1 MTGGDRVSARFM
13 RQDFFEY
20 DPQFKLLIAGNHK
33 PGLRSVDEAMRRRLH
48 FIPFAVTIPKEERD
62 LRLKEKL
69 KAEWP
74 GILTWMI
81 EGCLDWQQNGL
92 RPPASVRAA
101 TDAYLDG
108 EDTLAAWLRLT
119 LLPGVGTAGQRSLLK
134 AFGSPEAVFEA
145 SVSALASVIGAE
157 LARVVGDHP
166 TAAAVETSLAWAQE
180 PQHHLLPLGHP
191 RYPAALLDIPD
202 PPSLLYGKGN
212 LDALNPPG
220 LAVVGS
226 RNATAGG
233 LQTAERFARALADCG
248 YTVVSGLALGIDAA
262 AHLGALAS
270 GQANATIAVIGT
282 GIDRVYPARNQALAR
297 RIVDEGSL
305 ILSEFALGVGVQA
318 HHFPRRNRLIAGLAK
333 GVLVVEAAVQSG
345 SLITARLAGEQGR
358 EVFAIPGSIHSAQS
372 KGCHR
377 LIKEGAKLVESAADI
392 LDEIGRPTGAAA
404 GMTVDAGDNF
414 AAPPLFGNSLLDAL
428 GGDPLT
434 VDELV
439 KRCDLTADGLLAML
453 FELEMAGR
461 VAALPG
467 GRYQRLG

>member
-1 MTGGDRVSARFM
+1 VSYSAGDR
-13 RQDFFEY
+13 
-20 DPQFKLLIAGNHK
+20 
-33 PGLRSVDEAMRRRLH
+33 
-48 FIPFAVTIPKEERD
+48 
-62 LRLKEKL
+62 
-69 KAEWP
+69 
-74 GILTWMI
+74 
-81 EGCLDWQQNGL
+81 
-92 RPPASVRAA
+92 
-101 TDAYLDG
+101 DA
-108 EDTLAAWLRLT
+108 LAAWLRLT

-134 AFGSPEAVFEA
+134 AFGAPEAIFEA
-145 SVSALASVIGAE
+145 SAAALASVVGAE
-157 LARVVGDHP
+157 LARVVCDHP
-166 TAAAVETSLAWAQE
+166 TAQAVETSLTWAQE
-180 PQHHLLPLGHP
+180 PQHHLLPLDHP
-191 RYPAALLDIPD
+191 RYPPALLDIPD
-202 PPSLLYGKGN
+202 PPNLLYGKGDLGA
-212 LDALNPPG
+212 LDKPG

-248 YTVVSGLALGIDAA
+248 FTVVSGLALGIDAA

-270 GQANATIAVIGT
+270 GRPNATIAVIGT

-297 RIVDEGSL
+297 RIVDEGGL

-333 GVLVVEAAVQSG
+333 GVLVVEAAIQSG

-377 LIKEGAKLVESAADI
+377 LIREGAKLVESAADI
-392 LDEIGRPTGAAA
+392 LDEIGRPGPAATGVEIGAC
-404 GMTVDAGDNF
+404 NF
-414 AAPPLFGNSLLDAL
+414 SPTTPLFGDSLLCAL

-434 VDELV
+434 IDELA
-439 KRCDLTADGLLAML
+439 KRCDLTADSLLAML